1 MCRTF
6 FVLSKCTIQGEPKV
20 DVLLI
25 AFLYLWLKVWDGID
39 KYCIVPIRKLFYF
52 RHCPKPVFFNCQTW
66 VFKKNCNC
74 CCILI
79 FVILITL
86 KLQIGACNGQINTYE
101 LSTIIMRHEVQV
113 LFYDYRTFVV
123 GQPVSVY

>member
-66 VFKKNCNC
+66 VFKK
-74 CCILI
+74 
-79 FVILITL
+79 
-86 KLQIGACNGQINTYE
+86 KLQLLLHSNICNSDNT
-101 LSTIIMRHEVQV
+101 EVADWCV
-113 LFYDYRTFVV
+113 
-123 GQPVSVY
+123 